1 MMSWVIIIAIAV
13 IAFAVYVHI
22 DNKRAEEES
31 KRNEER
37 ERAKAEQAYKLSTA
51 KSGRGY
57 SQASTSPSIT
67 VSVEAPNRHDVDP
80 RCLRPVKGLK
90 EYVTIYSSAFLPP
103 EHQLDLVTVSDD
115 GSTNLKL
122 GLYNGQMVLEAP
134 NGILP
139 STGSCQT
146 YKIGIY
152 SAAVRGTSYYEKA
165 ITRSDTSPLT
175 PALLVREYDNKYDKN
190 AVAIHTRDGGLV
202 GYVNKQNAARLAKR
216 IEAGEDY
223 SALFTCGAGRGVRDP
238 HTTILIA
245 PVKTMRSILRNSRLD
260 ESLAESSFFS

>member
-1 MMSWVIIIAIAV
+1 MFWIALIIAALI
-13 IAFAVYVHI
+13 VYALYSW
-22 DNKRAEEES
+22 AEDSDAKDEAA
-31 KRNEER
+31 RNEER
-37 ERAKAEQAYKLSTA
+37 ERAKAEQAYGLSTA
-51 KSGRGY
+51 KSGRGS

-103 EHQLDLVTVSDD
+103 EHQLDLVMVSDD

-122 GLYNGQMVLEAP
+122 GLYNGQMILEAP

-139 STGSCQT
+139 STGSCQV
-146 YKIGIY
+146 YKLGIY
-152 SAAVRGTSYYEKA
+152 SATVRGTSYYEKA

-175 PALLVREYDNKYDKN
+175 PALLIREYDNKYDKN

-216 IEAGEDY
+216 IDAGEDY

-260 ESLAESSFFS
+260 ESLAKSSFFS

>member
-1 MMSWVIIIAIAV
+1 MFWIALIIAALIAY
-13 IAFAVYVHI
+13 ALYSW
-22 DNKRAEEES
+22 AENSDAKDEAA
-31 KRNEER
+31 RNEER
-37 ERAKAEQAYKLSTA
+37 EREKAEQAYKLSTA

-245 PVKTMRSILRNSRLD
+245 PVKTMRSILRNSMLD
-260 ESLAESSFFS
+260 ESLAESSIFS

>member
-1 MMSWVIIIAIAV
+1 MFWIALIIAALIAY
-13 IAFAVYVHI
+13 ALYSW
-22 DNKRAEEES
+22 AENSDAKDEAA
-31 KRNEER
+31 RNEER
-37 ERAKAEQAYKLSTA
+37 EREKAEQAYKLSTA

-260 ESLAESSFFS
+260 ESLAESSIFS